1 MIVYDCFMY
10 MNEDVVLDLRLNY
23 LNKFVDKFVII
34 ESLFFHNGQQ
44 KKLFF
49 DINKFSKFKNKIIY
63 LTIDHEPKNIELIEA
78 TDSVEVK
85 NSKHILNGMRRDF
98 YQRNYILNALNESNE
113 NDIILISDIDEIP
126 KLDNLDIRSINNKLF
141 FFKQKMFYY
150 KFNLCSKSIS
160 WFGTRACRRRNLS
173 SPQWL
178 RNIKSKNYPFW
189 RVDTF
194 FSKNKYTNLEII
206 DDGGWHFSYLNTP
219 EEIENKLKNYAHYRE
234 YELNSLG
241 ISNIKKRVTDK
252 ISVYNLNTDMKESK
266 FLSGQKLE
274 KVSSNIL
281 PDYLREHKEK
291 YIDWLE

>member
-1 MIVYDCFMY
+1 
-10 MNEDVVLDLRLNY
+10 
-23 LNKFVDKFVII
+23 
-34 ESLFFHNGQQ
+34 
-44 KKLFF
+44 
-49 DINKFSKFKNKIIY
+49 
-63 LTIDHEPKNIELIEA
+63 
-78 TDSVEVK
+78 
-85 NSKHILNGMRRDF
+85 MRRDF

-241 ISNIKKRVTDK
+241 ISNIKKELLTR
-252 ISVYNLNTDMKESK
+252 
-266 FLSGQKLE
+266 
-274 KVSSNIL
+274 
-281 PDYLREHKEK
+281 
-291 YIDWLE
+291 